1 MQKKYF
7 KLFLFLI
14 LVVAT
19 LVPTACSTTRPQ
31 HILGESATISPG
43 WDRVSSSANDAV
55 FDPGTWVPVVAAV
68 LIAVTKTDT
77 KIQNWAAENNP
88 IFGSKENAKKYS
100 DGFVTASVICY
111 ATSLALTPG
120 DDEISTWLLNKT
132 KGLAVGGTAIL
143 TTQIFT
149 QSIKSFSGRERPD
162 GSDTRSFPSGHTST
176 SAVNVALTNRN
187 IEYFHFDPHLE
198 GSLKIGMNAL
208 TLATGWARI
217 EADKHYPID
226 ILMGAA
232 IGNFFGVLVNDSFL
246 GRFSNDFN
254 LTSNISMNHIHL
266 NLNIRF

>member
-1 MQKKYF
+1 MQKKHL
-7 KLFLFLI
+7 KLLFLI
-14 LVVAT
+14 LVVTA
-19 LVPTACSTTRPQ
+19 LVPTGCSTTRPH

-43 WDRVSSSANDAV
+43 WDRVSKSASDAV
-55 FDPGTWVPVVAAV
+55 FDAGTWFPLAAAV
-68 LIAVTKTDT
+68 LIAVTNSDS

-100 DGFVTASVICY
+100 DGLVTASAICY

-120 DDEISTWLLNKT
+120 DDKVNTWLLNKT
-132 KGLAVGGTAIL
+132 KGLAVGGSAIL

-162 GSDTRSFPSGHTST
+162 GSNEKSFPSGHTST
-176 SAVNVALTNRN
+176 AAVNAALTNRN
-187 IEYFHFDPHLE
+187 LEYFYFDPHLE
-198 GSLKIGMNAL
+198 SSLKFGMNAL

-232 IGNFFGVLVNDSFL
+232 LGNFFGVFINDSFL
-246 GRFSNDFN
+246 GRFSNDIN
-254 LTSNISMNHIHL
+254 LTSNVSLRNVYL
-266 NLNIRF
+266 NLSIKF